1 MISRLYARLLEA
13 RARRYATGGAP
24 SHRLAH
30 PVISVGNLTMGGTGK
45 TPFVAHLARRFRFE
59 GRCPAILSRGYGRG
73 SGGVVVVSEGNG
85 ALVSPE
91 EGGDEPVALASRL
104 PGVVIVVAKRRVE
117 AAAAAERLGADIFLL
132 DDGFQHLAIQ
142 RDANLLLLDSHDP
155 FGGGRFPPRGRLR
168 EPLSALARA
177 DAFVFTRV
185 ELGAPSAQALSILE
199 QWNPGTPVFTA
210 RLKAAGLYDEKG
222 TLIEGSSL
230 TERSFLAVC
239 GVARPAGFASTLA
252 ELGLTAGET
261 LVFRDHHRY
270 TDRDVA
276 RIHRTADA
284 AGASWVLTTE
294 KDAVKLAGRL
304 RLPLVTVRLA
314 VEVAEPGFFPF
325 LASRISPAPRG
336 SARGRR

>member
-13 RARRYATGGAP
+13 RAHRYATGGTP

-59 GRCPAILSRGYGRG
+59 GRRPAVLSRGYGRR

-85 ALVSPE
+85 PLVSPE

-104 PGVVIVVAKRRVE
+104 PGVVIVVANRRVE

-132 DDGFQHLAIQ
+132 DDGYQHLAIQ
-142 RDANLLLLDSHDP
+142 RDADLLLLDARDP
-155 FGGGRFPPRGRLR
+155 FGGGGFPPRGRLR

-185 ELGAPSAQALSILE
+185 ALGAPSALALSTLE
-199 QWNPGTPVFTA
+199 RWNPGTPVFTA
-210 RLKAAGLYDEKG
+210 RLKAAGLYDEGG

-230 TERSFLAVC
+230 TDRSFLAVC
-239 GVARPAGFASTLA
+239 GLARPAGFAATLA
-252 ELGLTAGET
+252 ELGMTPGET
-261 LVFRDHHRY
+261 VVFRDHHRY